1 MSEPLGPP
9 EPPERPQGPQLRA
22 GRSVVFAIILSLLIP
37 GLGHLYAGRYGRAL
51 IWFIGALAIGLILN
65 QETTLSSGS
74 LVLVTAL
81 GVLAAGDC
89 WWLMKTDPVGRS

>member
-1 MSEPLGPP
+1 MSEPP
-9 EPPERPQGPQLRA
+9 EPPRRPQGPQLRA

-51 IWFIGALAIGLILN
+51 IWFVGALAIGLILN
-65 QETTLSSGS
+65 QEATISSAS
-74 LVLVTAL
+74 LALVTGL

-89 WWLMKTDPVGRS
+89 WWLMKSDPVERS

>member
-1 MSEPLGPP
+1 MSEPP
-9 EPPERPQGPQLRA
+9 EPPRRPPGPQLRA
-22 GRSVVFAIILSLLIP
+22 GRSVIFAIILSLLIP

-51 IWFIGALAIGLILN
+51 IWFAGALAIGIILN
-65 QETTLSSGS
+65 QEATISPAS

-89 WWLMKTDPVGRS
+89 WWLMKSDPVKRP